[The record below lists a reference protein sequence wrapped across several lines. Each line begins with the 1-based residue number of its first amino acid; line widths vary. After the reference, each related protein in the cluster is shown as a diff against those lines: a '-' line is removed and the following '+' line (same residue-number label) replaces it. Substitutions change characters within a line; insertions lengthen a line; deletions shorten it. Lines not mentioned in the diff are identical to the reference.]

1 MNLLNILKKFLF
13 IQNFVSSLVASIH
26 SYLDLT
32 IGKYQA
38 IKKAMFITAHDET
51 YGSYIEF
58 GIFTGSSFNF
68 AMKINKKI
76 EKFFGIS
83 KCDFYGFDSFNG
95 FGKIKDEDN
104 HPRFRD
110 NIFFVNEK
118 KILKNIQKS
127 SKGQSYK
134 IIKGFYNETLK
145 EKKPEDYGIKKARV
159 IMVDCD
165 LKEATELALNFS
177 KSTLQK
183 GSIILF
189 DDFIYYKGD
198 ENKGEFGAFKKFKN
212 ENPNF
217 KFREA
222 FQYGYGSRAFIVTDI

>member
-1 MNLLNILKKFLF
+1 MNLLSILKKFLF
-13 IQNFVSSLVASIH
+13 IQNLVSSFVASIH

-68 AMKINKKI
+68 AMKINNKI

-95 FGKIKDEDN
+95 FGKVKDEDN
-104 HPRFRD
+104 HPRFQD
-110 NIFFVNEK
+110 SIFSVDEK
-118 KILKNIQKS
+118 KILKNIKKCS
-127 SKGQSYK
+127 RGQSYK

-145 EKKPEDYGIKKARV
+145 DKKPEDYGIKKARV
-159 IMVDCD
+159 IMIDCD
-165 LKEATELALNFS
+165 LKEPTELALNFS
-177 KSTLQK
+177 KSVLQK
-183 GSIILF
+183 GTIILF
-189 DDFIYYKGD
+189 DDYIYYKGN
-198 ENKGEFGAFKKFKN
+198 ENKGEFGAFKRFKN
-212 ENPNF
+212 ENPNL

-222 FQYGYGSRAFIVTDI
+222 FEYGYGSRAFIVTEV